1 MSTTGMEVGG
11 LNFTAKE
18 QYRLNACYANIKA
31 ALDELAQVKNKDRE
45 LIHIQHQFYVIEDTL
60 HQYVGP
66 YKEGK

>member
-1 MSTTGMEVGG
+1 M
-11 LNFTAKE
+11 
-18 QYRLNACYANIKA
+18 NACYANIKA